1 MLEKEPL
8 IVGISI
14 YLEALQC
21 EVATRGMLFP
31 KPASLTQGYFCSPS
45 CQRSAEGQKQRPREG
60 ARGVLG
66 SQQDW
71 VGKGGE
77 QG

>member
-1 MLEKEPL
+1 MVLEKEPL
-8 IVGISI
+8 IVDISM

-31 KPASLTQGYFCSPS
+31 KTASLISGLFLQPKLS
-45 CQRSAEGQKQRPREG
+45 QESAEGQKQRPREG
-60 ARGVLG
+60 AQGVLG

-71 VGKGGE
+71 SGKGR
-77 QG
+77 